1 MERRPDV
8 EMDWKCRRRVTA
20 SIADWPFPLPVCGL
34 EIGAMRPAPA
44 PARNPA
50 PVLLVLTAT
59 KEPTMLPTTRM
70 VVAALVMDMVEDF
83 SASMSSDS
91 PGRSI

>member
-8 EMDWKCRRRVTA
+8 EMDWKCRRSVTA

-44 PARNPA
+44 PARNP
-50 PVLLVLTAT
+50 LLVLTAT
-59 KEPTMLPTTRM
+59 KEPMMLPTTRM
-70 VVAALVMDMVEDF
+70 VVAALVMEMEDF

>member
-8 EMDWKCRRRVTA
+8 EMDWKCRRSVTA

-34 EIGAMRPAPA
+34 EIGAMR
-44 PARNPA
+44 PA

-70 VVAALVMDMVEDF
+70 VVAALVMEMEDF